1 MSELKIKI
9 SAAQDKGTTFRA
21 QPENLYVGGVGMAK
35 VDRLVF
41 DMPEEWK
48 KCSVTLH
55 VRRMS
60 GTLPEPVVLDSDCSA
75 MVDKHWT
82 LEKRGTWM
90 LMAVG
95 DGGYIAMTKPGKY
108 ECYETIDTDGAI
120 EEITQ
125 SVYEQFVAEVIGSA
139 NKAKASEQAAA
150 TSEASAK
157 ASETNAKQ
165 SETNA
170 KASETSASA
179 SATAAGKSAS
189 AAANSEKAAATSESH
204 AKLSETNAAASAIT
218 AGKSASAAANSE
230 TNAKTSETNAAKS
243 EQNAAASEANAK
255 ASEKNA
261 LASEQAAAV
270 SKTSAA
276 NSARTA
282 TVKANE
288 AAASAASA
296 EKSKTAAA
304 SSAADAI
311 EAADKAQV
319 IAYSDDSVAKLIM
332 MLMSENLEFGLL
344 TSDGDNLATT
354 DGDVIYGNYLFG
366 CRCKHKEA

>member
-60 GTLPEPVVLDSDCSA
+60 GTLPEPVVLDSDCGA
-75 MVDKHWT
+75 TVDKHWT

-95 DGGYIAMTKPGKY
+95 DGGYMAMTKPGKY

-120 EEITQ
+120 EEIAQ

-150 TSEASAK
+150 TSEASAR

-165 SETNA
+165 SETN
-170 KASETSASA
+170 ASA

-204 AKLSETNAAASAIT
+204 AKLSEANAATSAIT

-230 TNAKTSETNAAKS
+230 TNAKASETNAAKS
-243 EQNAAASEANAK
+243 EKNAAASETNAK
-255 ASEKNA
+255 QSEKNA

-276 NSARTA
+276 NSAQTA
-282 TVKANE
+282 TVKASE

-319 IAYSDDSVAKLIM
+319 IAYSDDSVAKLIV